1 MHPETI
7 MNKAPKPRLE
17 EIAERIYAYIQ
28 PDGGWCLSNSGFLVG
43 PDRVTLID
51 TAATEPRARALRSA
65 IQSVTSAP
73 TRTLINTHHHGDHTY
88 GNGLFPEATIIGHDD
103 CPAEMIESGL
113 VLTQLWTHVEWGSID
128 IVPPTVTFP
137 DRLTVYS
144 GKLRMELIHVGPAH
158 TTNDVVAWIPEHGVL
173 FAGDVVFSGGTPFT
187 LMGSVSG
194 SLEAIERLRALGA
207 STVVAGHGPVGGPEL
222 FDATESY
229 LRWIQD
235 LTRQG
240 IEAGLSPLEVA
251 GETDLGEY
259 QDLLDRERIVGNLH
273 RAYSE
278 ARGEANGTKLD
289 DLTIMLE
296 MVTYN
301 GGQIPTCLA

>member
-1 MHPETI
+1 
-7 MNKAPKPRLE
+7 MNKAPQPRLE
-17 EIAERIYAYIQ
+17 EIAERIYAYVQ

-51 TAATEPRARALRSA
+51 TAATEPRARALRAA
-65 IQSVTSAP
+65 IGSVTSAP

-88 GNGLFPEATIIGHDD
+88 GNGLFPEAVIIGHDD
-103 CPAEMIESGL
+103 CPAEMVDAGL
-113 VLTQLWTHVEWGSID
+113 MLTRLWTDVEWGSID

-144 GKLRMELIHVGPAH
+144 GELRIELIHVGPAH
-158 TTNDVVAWIPEHGVL
+158 TTNDVVAWIPDHGVL
-173 FAGDVVFSGGTPFT
+173 FTGDVVFSGGTPFT
-187 LMGSVSG
+187 LMGSISG
-194 SLEAIERLRALGA
+194 SLTAIERLRGLGA

-222 FDATESY
+222 YDTTESY
-229 LRWIQD
+229 LRWIQE
-235 LTRQG
+235 LARQG
-240 IEAGLSPLEVA
+240 IETGLSPLQVA

-259 QDLLDRERIVGNLH
+259 AHLLDGERIVGNLH
-273 RAYSE
+273 RAYAE
-278 ARGEANGTKLD
+278 ARGERPGVPLD

-301 GGQIPTCLA
+301 GGRIPTCLA